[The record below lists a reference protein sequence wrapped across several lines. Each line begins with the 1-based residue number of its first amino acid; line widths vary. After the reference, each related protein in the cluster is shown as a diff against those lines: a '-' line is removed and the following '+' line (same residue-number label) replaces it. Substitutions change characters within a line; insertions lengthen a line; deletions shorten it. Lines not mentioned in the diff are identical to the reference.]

1 MDKHLPILGGKYQY
15 QYLRSLALDTG
26 QDIGCHKIS
35 HLSTQTGKE
44 EIMFRIY
51 IYLFIFYPVTC
62 KCEMWMCFL
71 LFFLLFSHFLDIQNV
86 VILVYKLC
94 LYLMSESLKA
104 HQFSGAFSWHRIK
117 SLVSDFHGG
126 CLWSQKTGENHFA
139 VFNFKRVSMGE
150 VGLKCL
156 Q

>member
-1 MDKHLPILGGKYQY
+1 MLTIFPSVSRSGSGDFLSVAVLSSCGANCCSVTGSVPQFWHWYFQYFSKPADTHKRQDGLWNSNALRKSRMDKHLPILGGKYQY

-62 KCEMWMCFL
+62 KCGCAFCCSSFYFL
-71 LFFLLFSHFLDIQNV
+71 TF
-86 VILVYKLC
+86 
-94 LYLMSESLKA
+94 
-104 HQFSGAFSWHRIK
+104 
-117 SLVSDFHGG
+117 
-126 CLWSQKTGENHFA
+126 
-139 VFNFKRVSMGE
+139 
-150 VGLKCL
+150 
-156 Q
+156 